1 MSFPCAPP
9 ADSVHEDRYLQP
21 FPSAR
26 LPGRAAKQRRRSSD
40 RALRRA
46 HPPAVGHAG
55 AAAHARALARPP
67 AGGRAGPADAGDGR
81 GRATL
86 ARARAH
92 RERRHGRDPRPL
104 AGAVSR
110 LRGLAADEQRGVGAG
125 GDGPGGGKAR
135 RARHPGAHQH
145 QRPAARRR
153 RALPGVRAHHQ
164 SLRPAGLDASL
175 PAAHGARLCGGR
187 AVGVRDLG
195 GAQLAAR
202 VQRRDGAPGV
212 LRDVR
217 PAAEAAR
224 HHASLRRHH
233 SLPGRPRRADVG
245 RARHPRRQ
253 PAQQGHPRAHGAEVA
268 AADRLLQEVLR
279 RHGPGRLDR
288 RAALRA
294 GVLRPRARGV
304 RQRFSL
310 RAGARIVVPAREPA
324 LGGRSGDRRAR
335 ARRHLFR
342 QRAQAAG
349 QVNYDIIVIGAG
361 HNGLTLACYLAKAG
375 LRTLVLERLPYP
387 GGGVTSREFAP
398 GFTTSLHSVNHN
410 WMHIGP
416 IRQDLRLEEHGSRYV
431 FPSVICSHLFSDGR
445 SLTLHRD
452 LEATAREIARF
463 STGDAAR
470 YRDWIREH
478 TPTFEFIARTTFAPP
493 ERLSAVWGRL
503 EETAHGRRVLKTW
516 LMSIED
522 VAEDL
527 FGDECVKTWFVNY
540 CLQTIQDPFAKGS
553 GLVPVSLLVN
563 QHRSGGNSLS
573 VGGSQSLTTALVAC
587 LRAHGGELRTGCHVA
602 RILTGAGRANGVVL
616 ADGSEIQ
623 ALRAVASNVE
633 PKQVFQQL
641 VPRDDLPGEFVA
653 QVEKF
658 RFSRFTIFGVH
669 LALEVDP
676 AYRDASA
683 NAAGAFNVM
692 LGTDTMDDVRKQFY
706 ELSVGR
712 PPEPPGL

>member
-1 MSFPCAPP
+1 M
-9 ADSVHEDRYLQP
+9 
-21 FPSAR
+21 
-26 LPGRAAKQRRRSSD
+26 
-40 RALRRA
+40 
-46 HPPAVGHAG
+46 
-55 AAAHARALARPP
+55 
-67 AGGRAGPADAGDGR
+67 
-81 GRATL
+81 
-86 ARARAH
+86 
-92 RERRHGRDPRPL
+92 
-104 AGAVSR
+104 
-110 LRGLAADEQRGVGAG
+110 
-125 GDGPGGGKAR
+125 
-135 RARHPGAHQH
+135 
-145 QRPAARRR
+145 
-153 RALPGVRAHHQ
+153 
-164 SLRPAGLDASL
+164 
-175 PAAHGARLCGGR
+175 
-187 AVGVRDLG
+187 
-195 GAQLAAR
+195 
-202 VQRRDGAPGV
+202 
-212 LRDVR
+212 
-217 PAAEAAR
+217 
-224 HHASLRRHH
+224 
-233 SLPGRPRRADVG
+233 
-245 RARHPRRQ
+245 
-253 PAQQGHPRAHGAEVA
+253 
-268 AADRLLQEVLR
+268 
-279 RHGPGRLDR
+279 
-288 RAALRA
+288 
-294 GVLRPRARGV
+294 
-304 RQRFSL
+304 
-310 RAGARIVVPAREPA
+310 
-324 LGGRSGDRRAR
+324 
-335 ARRHLFR
+335 
-342 QRAQAAG
+342 
-349 QVNYDIIVIGAG
+349 NYDIIVIGAG

-641 VPRDDLPGEFVA
+641 VPRDDLPDEFVA

-712 PPEPPGL
+712 PPEPPGLMALHPSRFDASIAPPGKHVAILWQYAPTRLKGGNERWDEIKEGYADQCVELLRGATTNLDTKSIVARFVYSPRDIARENISMVDGDQVCGRITQDQMGVFRPFHGYGPYRSPVERLYLCGPSTHPRGGAHGANGYNAAGAIAQDLGVEPWWAGTQYQVLKPQ